1 MEFPKYPLKG
11 QVEADV
17 KNGYISNGKDP
28 VYLPKLPEF
37 VGGQT
42 DFVIGEKYLRC
53 YPEKVFQLPS
63 GIAIFNIWFKNAD
76 GTRGVVGDSHEVFT
90 EIESS
95 QYKKVPDR
103 SIQAFQVR
111 VSSES

>member
-1 MEFPKYPLKG
+1 MLSRKG
-11 QVEADV
+11 
-17 KNGYISNGKDP
+17 IP
-28 VYLPKLPEF
+28 VTVWY
-37 VGGQT
+37 
-42 DFVIGEKYLRC
+42 
-53 YPEKVFQLPS
+53 S
-63 GIAIFNIWFKNAD
+63 HFNIWFKNAD